1 MLFIIKFKN
10 YILCTILKK
19 KKKKFKYFMGKI
31 VIDLILFQN
40 FVNMKGIR

>member
-1 MLFIIKFKN
+1 MHNFKE
-10 YILCTILKK
+10 